1 MTSPSEIRLR
11 YNRNVLIEEIG
22 TEGQEKL
29 AAGSA
34 LVVGAG
40 GLGSPALYY
49 LAGAGVGRIGIID
62 GDRVDPSNLNRQI
75 LHAPGR
81 VGDPKAASAAATL
94 AAFNPGLQF
103 EPYPELLT
111 SDNALRLFA
120 DYAVVIDGSDNFPA
134 KYLCNDAAV
143 LTGTPLVHA
152 GVLRFGGQLM
162 TVIPGSGPCLRCLLP
177 DMPSVADSPGSAS
190 VGILGAAAGIFGAWQ
205 ALEAVKLLTGAGDP
219 LCGRLLTLDGLSGSA
234 SVIPVARDPGCPVC
248 GNSPRIRAPLSTTH
262 YIQEGS
268 RTE

>member
-1 MTSPSEIRLR
+1 MASPSDIRLR
-11 YNRNVLIEEIG
+11 YSRNVLLEEIG

-40 GLGSPALYY
+40 GLGSPALFY

-62 GDRVDPSNLNRQI
+62 GDRVEPSNLNRQI
-75 LHAPGR
+75 LHAPDR
-81 VGDPKAASAAATL
+81 VGDWKAASAASTIAS
-94 AAFNPGLQF
+94 FHPGLQL

-111 SDNALRLFA
+111 ADNALGLFA
-120 DYAVVIDGSDNFPA
+120 NYAVVIDGSDNFPA

-143 LTGTPLVHA
+143 LTGTPVVHA

-162 TVIPGSGPCLRCLLP
+162 SVVPGKGPCLRCLLP
-177 DMPSVADSPGSAS
+177 EMPSVADSTGSAL

-205 ALEAVKLLTGAGDP
+205 ALEAVKLLAGAGEP
-219 LCGRLLTLDGLSGSA
+219 LCGRLLTLDGLTGSA
-234 SVIPVARDPGCPVC
+234 SIIPVARDPECPVC
-248 GNSPRIRAPLSTTH
+248 GKSPRIRAPLEKTH

-268 RTE
+268 LTE